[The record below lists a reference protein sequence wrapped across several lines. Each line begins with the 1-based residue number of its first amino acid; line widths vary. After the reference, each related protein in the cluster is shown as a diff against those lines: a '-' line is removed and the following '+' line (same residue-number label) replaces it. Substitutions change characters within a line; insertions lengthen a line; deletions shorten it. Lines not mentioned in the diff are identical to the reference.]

1 MGLTSRL
8 FTDPPDPRLD
18 ACLVDDAAHI
28 FQGADGSHVACIQI
42 ALSLLSDGQVFLVID
57 GVFGDQTSQAVFDF
71 KDERGILA
79 PGEVVP
85 NRIVGKGTIKALDE
99 EMEVF
104 ENQSVATDELVA
116 STVLGA
122 PHDHSL
128 CPTSGFSAPGS
139 GGRVNHFGTPVNP
152 LPGRSI
158 NISGEHETDYLG
170 FEDFTTGMVLGPPRP
185 LTSIIPDHTIQNI
198 CLRDSPFSMD
208 GSADAARDEI
218 LRIAAPDCRLTFCG
232 DVPQYRPQLLSLGV
246 VHQHM
251 VLADPRFTNPA
262 TATAEVLIIA
272 IP

>member
-1 MGLTSRL
+1 MGLASRL
-8 FTDPPDPRLD
+8 FTDPPDTRLD

-42 ALSLLSDGQVFLVID
+42 ALSLLSDGQMFLVID
-57 GVFGDQTSQAVFDF
+57 GKFGAATAQAVFDF
-71 KDERGILA
+71 KDARGILA
-79 PGEVVP
+79 PGEVTP
-85 NRIVGKGTIKALDE
+85 NRIVGKRTIQALDE

-104 ENQSVATDELVA
+104 ENQSSAMDEFVS

-122 PHDHSL
+122 SHDHSL

-152 LPGRSI
+152 LPGRRI

-170 FEDFTTGMVLGPPRP
+170 FEDFTTGAVLGPPRP
-185 LTSIIPDHTIQNI
+185 LTSTIADHSVANI
-198 CLRDSPFSMD
+198 CLRDSPFSMN

-218 LRIAAPDCRLTFCG
+218 VRIAAPGCRFTFCG
-232 DVPQYRPQLLSLGV
+232 DVPQFRPQLLSLGT

-262 TATAEVLIIA
+262 TATAEVLVIT